1 MTGTE
6 LLAAL
11 GALLNQAL
19 DLTPGERETWL
30 ARLRIEQ
37 PAHAAELDALLAA
50 EADLDSR
57 GFLSEQA
64 IGPLEYGLG
73 REDARVREVRR
84 LLAQG
89 GHP

>member
-37 PAHAAELDALLAA
+37 P
-50 EADLDSR
+50 R
-57 GFLSEQA
+57 T
-64 IGPLEYGLG
+64 
-73 REDARVREVRR
+73 RR
-84 LLAQG
+84 SWTRCS
-89 GHP
+89 PRKRT